1 MLISF
6 AGLGRRGEVRH
17 CLTKRQLENCRETHK
32 WEFNELVM
40 SPLVIGEEKFLDNC
54 YNHVGGGK
62 VLSTVILHPY
72 QILMICNTFMNNLK
86 NTVVQ

>member
-6 AGLGRRGEVRH
+6 AFRGRRGEVRH

-54 YNHVGGGK
+54 CYNHVGGGK
-62 VLSTVILHPY
+62 LFINGDPTPLPNIDDLQY
-72 QILMICNTFMNNLK
+72 IYDQFEK
-86 NTVVQ
+86 